1 MVKSGARVDALRRL
15 LAESGLVELRIKP
28 PAPRI
33 EQIARDAAEQLLSL
47 YSAMGGRS
55 GRPLRPGAW
64 DLALR
69 GDLVVELDE
78 DMHFNR
84 YRARTLTESWEE
96 SLPWA
101 SAYRDYSVRWEH
113 RAGTGG
119 QRWTSPPA
127 EKMFGPADPDGLFGH
142 YGAPRWKQRA
152 FYDSMKDAAAVSGVV
167 RLARISV
174 YDSVVGVQLEDLL
187 RGRRELPP
195 ESLAGFV
202 LSRSARGRET

>member
-1 MVKSGARVDALRRL
+1 MVKPGARVEALKRA
-15 LAESGLVELRIKP
+15 LAAAGLVELQSKP

-33 EQIARDAAEQLLSL
+33 GQFTPDAAEQLLGL
-47 YSAMGGRS
+47 YSAMGGRP

-64 DLALR
+64 DIALR
-69 GDLVVELDE
+69 GGLVVELDE

-84 YRARTLTESWEE
+84 YRAQTLTEPWED

-101 SAYRDYSVRWEH
+101 LAYRSYSLRWEH

-127 EKMFGPADPDGLFGH
+127 EKMFGPADPDGVFGL

-152 FYDSMKDAAAVSGVV
+152 FYDSVKDAAAVAGVV

-174 YDSVVGVQLEDLL
+174 YDSVAGVQIEDLL
-187 RGRRELPP
+187 RGRSEVPP

-202 LSRSARGRET
+202 ESRVVGSRG